1 MSRDIG
7 IVHIEETRR
16 RRITENTKIVRYM
29 KLETLLL
36 MPADGGFLSRAL
48 RLWEDPTAWRR
59 ASFLVLPIGA
69 GSGKAGQKKSGHAWM
84 LF

>member
-1 MSRDIG
+1 MSRDIE

-36 MPADGGFLSRAL
+36 MLAEGGFLSRAL
-48 RLWEDPTAWRR
+48 RLWEDPTAWRSWFH
-59 ASFLVLPIGA
+59 AA
-69 GSGKAGQKKSGHAWM
+69 GMRNGTAAD
-84 LF
+84 FAP